1 MYRSLLISL
10 FLFLTAYTAWSQYP
24 HQDINEELLT
34 RAWSAQWIAHPEV
47 SLQEY
52 SVQHFRNTFSLE
64 DAPEE
69 FVIHVSADNRYQFFV
84 NGKLLGRG
92 PARGDLLHYRFESYN
107 IADLL
112 QAGENVLAA
121 VVWNFAE
128 DAPVAQHTYRTGL
141 IVQGNKEAE
150 AIVNTN
156 PEQWQVYH
164 NQAYDPLTQADFT
177 VYGYYASGACD
188 RVDGSVY
195 PWGWETLDYS
205 SNNEWVTP
213 RARVVGRPYGFR
225 YGYGDGAI
233 NLYPRNIPMLEEKT
247 ERMAEVERASV
258 TVDAAFVQGNQPVTI
273 PANQQ
278 ATILLDQ
285 TYLTMGY
292 PQLTVS
298 EGAGSKMKV
307 TYAEALYDENR
318 KKGNRNETEGKEIVG
333 FYDIFLPDGG
343 ENRTFQPLW
352 IRTFRY
358 LQLDITTGDEPLVL
372 EDLSHQYTAYPFEKT
387 AFIQT
392 DEPTMDSIW
401 DVSWRTARL
410 CALETYMD
418 CPYYEQLQYVGDT
431 RIQALISL
439 YVDGDDRLMRNALFQ
454 FANSI
459 TSEGIT
465 MSRYPSGL
473 PQYIPPYAL
482 FWINMLHDYHMHR
495 TDDDFVQQ
503 FVPGMTRVL
512 QWYETYVDTN
522 DLLKGMP
529 WWNYVDAI
537 PEFDRGTPPGA
548 QDGHSTFITLQ
559 YLYTLQQAIELY
571 DYFGLTEFADH
582 YQQIADKIQSAVQ
595 ETSYDDSRQLYADT
609 PEKKHYSQH
618 TNIFAVLTQTAP
630 EEKWQPIM
638 QRTVADT
645 SLAACYIYFRFYLHR
660 AMQQAGLGDYFVEH
674 QDIWKDMLAEGLTT
688 FAEHDEDTRSDCH
701 AWSAS
706 PLYEYLATVGGITPA
721 APHFTEV
728 RVAPNL
734 GSLTEFEGEMPHP
747 QGTISVKL
755 NRKGKSSIQ
764 AEIALPEGV
773 SGSFHWQGKQTD
785 LRAGKQN
792 INL

>member
-1 MYRSLLISL
+1 MYRSLLITL
-10 FLFLTAYTAWSQYP
+10 FLFLTAYTARSQYP
-24 HQDINEELLT
+24 HQDINENLLS
-34 RAWSAQWIAHPEV
+34 RAWSAQWIAHPKV

-64 DAPEE
+64 DVPEE
-69 FVIHVSADNRYQFFV
+69 FVIHISADNRYQFFV
-84 NGKLLGRG
+84 NGELLGRG

-112 QAGENVLAA
+112 QSGENVLAA

-128 DAPVAQHTYRTGL
+128 DAPVAQHTFRTGL
-141 IVQGNKEAE
+141 IVQGNTKAE

-156 PEQWQVYH
+156 PEQWHVYH
-164 NQAYDPLTQADFT
+164 NQAYSPLTQEDFT

-188 RVDGSVY
+188 RVNGSQY
-195 PWGWETLDYS
+195 PWGWETLNYS
-205 SNNEWVTP
+205 SNGEWVAP
-213 RARVVGRPYGFR
+213 SARVVGRPYGFR

-247 ERMAEVERASV
+247 ERLAEVERSSV
-258 TVDAAFVQGNQPVTI
+258 AVDNAFLRGNQPVTI
-273 PANQQ
+273 PAQQQ

-292 PQLTVS
+292 PEITVS
-298 EGAGSKMKV
+298 GGAGSEIKV
-307 TYAEALYDENR
+307 TYAEALYDENQ

-358 LQLDITTGDEPLVL
+358 LQLDIKTGDEPLVL
-372 EDLSHQYTAYPFEKT
+372 EDLSHQFTAYPFEQ
-387 AFIQT
+387 AALVQT
-392 DEPTMDSIW
+392 NEPVMDSIW

-418 CPYYEQLQYVGDT
+418 CPYYEQLQYIGDT

-459 TSEGIT
+459 TNEGIT

-482 FWINMLHDYHMHR
+482 FWISMLHDYHMHR
-495 TDDDFVQQ
+495 EDDDFVEH

-522 DLLKGMP
+522 NLLRGMP

-548 QDGHSTFITLQ
+548 QDGHSTLITLQ

-571 DYFGLTEFADH
+571 NYFDLTEFADH
-582 YQQIADKIQSAVQ
+582 YQRIADRIQEAVQ
-595 ETSYDDSRQLYADT
+595 ETSYDESRQLYADT
-609 PEKKHYSQH
+609 PEKERLASIP
-618 TNIFAVLTQTAP
+618 IFLRCSP
-630 EEKWQPIM
+630 RP
-638 QRTVADT
+638 
-645 SLAACYIYFRFYLHR
+645 HR
-660 AMQQAGLGDYFVEH
+660 KRNG
-674 QDIWKDMLAEGLTT
+674 
-688 FAEHDEDTRSDCH
+688 
-701 AWSAS
+701 S
-706 PLYEYLATVGGITPA
+706 P
-721 APHFTEV
+721 
-728 RVAPNL
+728 
-734 GSLTEFEGEMPHP
+734 
-747 QGTISVKL
+747 
-755 NRKGKSSIQ
+755 
-764 AEIALPEGV
+764 
-773 SGSFHWQGKQTD
+773 
-785 LRAGKQN
+785 
-792 INL
+792 

>member
-10 FLFLTAYTAWSQYP
+10 FLFFTAYAAYSQYP
-24 HQDINEELLT
+24 HQDINEELLA
-34 RAWSAQWIAHPEV
+34 RAWSAQWIAHPKV

-64 DAPEE
+64 DVPEE
-69 FVIHVSADNRYQFFV
+69 FVIHVSADNRYQLFV
-84 NGKLLGRG
+84 NGELLGRG

-141 IVQGNKEAE
+141 IVQGNTDAE

-156 PEQWQVYH
+156 PKQWRVYH
-164 NQAYDPLTQADFT
+164 NQAYSPLTQADFT

-188 RVDGSVY
+188 RVSGSEY
-195 PWGWETLDYS
+195 PWGWKTLDYS
-205 SNNEWVTP
+205 SNDEWVTP
-213 RARVVGRPYGFR
+213 GARVVGRPYGFR

-247 ERMAEVERASV
+247 ERLAEVERASV
-258 TVDAAFVQGNQPVTI
+258 TVDDAFLQGNQPVTI
-273 PANQQ
+273 PAQQQ

-292 PQLTVS
+292 PEITVS
-298 EGAGSKMKV
+298 GGAGSEIKV
-307 TYAEALYDENR
+307 TYAEALYDENQQ
-318 KKGNRNETEGKEIVG
+318 KGNRNETEGKEIVG
-333 FYDIFLPDGG
+333 FYDLFLPDGG

-358 LQLDITTGDEPLVL
+358 LQLDIKTGDEPLVL
-372 EDLSHQYTAYPFEKT
+372 EDLSSQFAAYPFEQA
-387 AFIQT
+387 AFVET
-392 DEPTMDSIW
+392 DEPVMDSIW

-418 CPYYEQLQYVGDT
+418 CPYYEQLQYIGDT

-459 TSEGIT
+459 TNEGIT

-482 FWINMLHDYHMHR
+482 FWISMLHDYHMHR
-495 TDDDFVQQ
+495 EDDDFVEQ

-522 DLLKGMP
+522 NLLKGMP

-548 QDGHSTFITLQ
+548 QDGHS
-559 YLYTLQQAIELY
+559 
-571 DYFGLTEFADH
+571 
-582 YQQIADKIQSAVQ
+582 
-595 ETSYDDSRQLYADT
+595 YAD
-609 PEKKHYSQH
+609 Y
-618 TNIFAVLTQTAP
+618 
-630 EEKWQPIM
+630 
-638 QRTVADT
+638 
-645 SLAACYIYFRFYLHR
+645 
-660 AMQQAGLGDYFVEH
+660 
-674 QDIWKDMLAEGLTT
+674 
-688 FAEHDEDTRSDCH
+688 
-701 AWSAS
+701 
-706 PLYEYLATVGGITPA
+706 ATV
-721 APHFTEV
+721 
-728 RVAPNL
+728 
-734 GSLTEFEGEMPHP
+734 SLYP
-747 QGTISVKL
+747 S
-755 NRKGKSSIQ
+755 
-764 AEIALPEGV
+764 
-773 SGSFHWQGKQTD
+773 
-785 LRAGKQN
+785 AGY
-792 INL
+792 